1 MDLVLLFSHLADV
14 ILGWPLIIYVI
25 CIGIICTVLFR
36 FIQIRYFAKAWQWTL
51 KPSKA
56 EMTTAT
62 HADMSP
68 LQAFINTLNISVGN
82 GSLAGMATAV
92 YSGGPGAALWVV
104 IISILLMAVR
114 YAEVYLASYF
124 AAKKPG
130 HYGIGGPMLYL
141 RSAIGGKYLAYA
153 YAFLCALFGFAMA
166 SIMQS
171 NSIRL
176 TVERTWHIPPYLIG
190 ALLMIF
196 LGYVVIGGA
205 QRVVAISE
213 KLVPIKVGVFFVS
226 SFIILI
232 YHFREI
238 VPALKLIITSGLS
251 SQAILGGVAGYTVQ
265 QAMRFGMVRS
275 INATESG
282 LGTAAIF
289 FGGTKS
295 TTPVKDS
302 IMTMLSTFVSM
313 CVCFLVALCI
323 VASGVW
329 NNGLQS
335 TALTSSA
342 YETVFGSIGQWIV
355 TFLSITFG
363 VGVMVSYVYITRE
376 SWLTVTG
383 GRFVALFG
391 VLYAASAFAGALM
404 DVGLVWAIA
413 DWINGGLLLIN
424 LFGILCLL
432 PLILAGLRE
441 FEKKQSY
448 SRN

>member
-1 MDLVLLFSHLADV
+1 MDMAGIFTKLSDV
-14 ILGWPLIIYVI
+14 VLGWPLIIYVI
-25 CIGIICTVLFR
+25 SIGIACTVALR
-36 FIQIRYFAKAWQWTL
+36 FLQIRYFAKAWQWTL
-51 KPSKA
+51 RPEKKEVNA
-56 EMTTAT
+56 A
-62 HADMSP
+62 ADMSP
-68 LQAFINTLNISVGN
+68 LQAFINALNIGIGN

-114 YAEVYLASYF
+114 YAEVFLASYF
-124 AAKKPG
+124 AAHSLEKST
-130 HYGIGGPMLYL
+130 IGGPMLYL
-141 RSAIGGKYLAYA
+141 RAVPGGSYLAYA
-153 YAFLCALFGFAMA
+153 YALLCALFGFAMA
-166 SIMQS
+166 AIMQS

-176 TVERTWHIPPYLIG
+176 AVERTFNVSPYVI
-190 ALLMIF
+190 ATIF
-196 LGYVVIGGA
+196 MLFVAYVVVGGA

-213 KLVPIKVGVFFVS
+213 KIVPIKVGVFFAS
-226 SFIILI
+226 SFVVLLYHYKNII
-232 YHFREI
+232 
-238 VPALKLIITSGLS
+238 PALKLIINSGLS

-275 INATESG
+275 INATETG

-295 TTPVKDS
+295 QTPVKDS

-329 NNGLQS
+329 DNGLQS

-342 YETVFGSIGQWIV
+342 FETVFGNFGQWIV
-355 TFLSITFG
+355 AFLSITFG
-363 VGVMVSYVYITRE
+363 IGVTVSYVYITRE

-383 GRFVALFG
+383 GRFVQLFG
-391 VLYAASAFAGALM
+391 VLYAVAAFVGALM
-404 DVGLVWAIA
+404 NVDLVWMIA

-424 LFGILCLL
+424 LFGIACLL
-432 PLILAGLRE
+432 PLIRSSFKA
-441 FEKKQSY
+441 FEKLK
-448 SRN
+448 